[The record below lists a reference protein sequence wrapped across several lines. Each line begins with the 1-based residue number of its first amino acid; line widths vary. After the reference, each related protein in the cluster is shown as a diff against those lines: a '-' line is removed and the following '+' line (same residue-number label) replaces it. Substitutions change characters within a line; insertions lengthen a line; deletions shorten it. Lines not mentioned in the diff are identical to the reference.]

1 VPWLAASLEGFNDEH
16 AAATARARL
25 GEWLRRRRSDF
36 DRRFGHGRCQSQ
48 EFAHSRDRLGAVCAG
63 EQAVAADAMEAFGQ
77 HVDQQAADELADVER
92 HRRISDGAFD
102 PVILDLERDAPL
114 DCNQAAVRDG
124 DVVRVGS
131 GSRMAAIVAAKA
143 RNVTAAETKA
153 RQSGWPIS
161 AAAVALMTG

>member
-1 VPWLAASLEGFNDEH
+1 
-16 AAATARARL
+16 
-25 GEWLRRRRSDF
+25 
-36 DRRFGHGRCQSQ
+36 
-48 EFAHSRDRLGAVCAG
+48 
-63 EQAVAADAMEAFGQ
+63 
-77 HVDQQAADELADVER
+77 VDQEAADELADVER
-92 HRRISDGAFD
+92 HRRISAGAFD

-114 DCNQAAVRDG
+114 VDCDQAAVRDG
-124 DVVRVGS
+124 DAVRVGS